1 MLPVPAG
8 SGGNVAVSCAFTS
21 AVLGRREHFPLHTE
35 TLRASRTT
43 GVTAGVSQEDGEQ
56 AGPDGQEKGKV
67 AVPARVGARLGLV
80 GHIQGRVALSHVWDA
95 CTGMTINKVRA
106 SSQLPIH
113 KGA

>member
-1 MLPVPAG
+1 M
-8 SGGNVAVSCAFTS
+8 SCAFTS

-67 AVPARVGARLGLV
+67 EAVMWLCLRDEDHHEQRPRVGAWLGYW
-80 GHIQGRVALSHVWDA
+80 RKWS
-95 CTGMTINKVRA
+95 M
-106 SSQLPIH
+106 
-113 KGA
+113 